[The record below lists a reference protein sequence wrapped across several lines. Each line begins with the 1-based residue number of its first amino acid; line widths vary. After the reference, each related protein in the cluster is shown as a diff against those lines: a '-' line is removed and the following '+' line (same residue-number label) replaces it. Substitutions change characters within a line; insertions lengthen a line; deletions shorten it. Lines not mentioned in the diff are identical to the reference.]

1 MARNSTKA
9 PTFQADF
16 QAVTKPGPRRADGRE
31 RGVVDYPAASY
42 SGTEGVAGYL
52 AEAKARGYTGKRD
65 LTPCPNLPN
74 FKAGPF
80 SPDERKYLGAV
91 VRFRPHSSWNT
102 WWDATGEPAE
112 PVQVDAHGKTE
123 GWVVSLAPAPRHVWV
138 RAGRAFYSVHL
149 DSLVPNEVTPFRSEV
164 LV

>member
-16 QAVTKPGPRRADGRE
+16 QAVTKPGPRRADGRD

-74 FKAGPF
+74 FTAGAY
-80 SPDERKYLGAV
+80 SQDERKYLGAT
-91 VRFRPHSSWNT
+91 VRFRPGR
-102 WWDATGEPAE
+102 ATAIVADQAAGAPGE
-112 PVQVDAHGKTE
+112 VDVHGKTE
-123 GWVVSLAPAPRHVWV
+123 GWVVSLAPAPRHAWI
-138 RAGRAFYSVHL
+138 RSGQRFYQVHL
-149 DSLVPNEVTPFRSEV
+149 DSLVPNEVQPFRQEV
-164 LV
+164 LA